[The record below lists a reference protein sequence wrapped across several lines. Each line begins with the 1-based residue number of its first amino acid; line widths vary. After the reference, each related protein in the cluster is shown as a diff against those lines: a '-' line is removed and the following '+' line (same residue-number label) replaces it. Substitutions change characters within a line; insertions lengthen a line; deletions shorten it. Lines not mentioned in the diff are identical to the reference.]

1 MARPPSSGPRQ
12 QEPGWC
18 YPTSGAR
25 RSPRRIPGS
34 GRRSGSDRTWHTLV
48 CDTIVCMAQV
58 DRFSVTMP
66 PELGEGVRQAAARQ
80 GTSVSTWLTEAAAEK
95 LRNELLGA
103 ALDQWE
109 AEDGPFTQA
118 ELDQAASR
126 LGLAPRSDV
135 ACRRSWTQARWWR
148 VIAGAGWTARS
159 GGCCRTRRRR
169 RGPGR
174 RLLAESGASGRH

>member
-1 MARPPSSGPRQ
+1 VVRVMLIMYVRCMSDLRHIFEFLLQRSLSRSHVH
-12 QEPGWC
+12 C
-18 YPTSGAR
+18 GATHYYSEIYSYR
-25 RSPRRIPGS
+25 Y
-34 GRRSGSDRTWHTLV
+34 RSGMLVGHELEAATHSGTLTFTGPKPPESWALKCALPLPDVLHTFV

-80 GTSVSTWLTEAAAEK
+80 GTSVSTWLTEAAADK

-109 AEDGPFTQA
+109 AEDGSFTQA
-118 ELDQAASR
+118 ELEEAASR

-135 ACRRSWTQARWWR
+135 A
-148 VIAGAGWTARS
+148 
-159 GGCCRTRRRR
+159 
-169 RGPGR
+169 
-174 RLLAESGASGRH
+174 